1 MVLRSA
7 TVLLAQLI
15 QLSCTITDL
24 FSLALMTSSGTA
36 PYKPQRAKY
45 FDKNSYPKRIDVAVN
60 SIDEILHV
68 HV

>member
-1 MVLRSA
+1 
-7 TVLLAQLI
+7 
-15 QLSCTITDL
+15 
-24 FSLALMTSSGTA
+24 MTSSGTA